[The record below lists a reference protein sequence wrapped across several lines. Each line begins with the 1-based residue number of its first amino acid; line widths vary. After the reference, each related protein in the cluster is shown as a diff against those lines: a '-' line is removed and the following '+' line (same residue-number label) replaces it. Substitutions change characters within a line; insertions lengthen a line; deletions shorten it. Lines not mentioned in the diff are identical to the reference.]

1 MQPFMQSNC
10 NLVQTRSLTVCR
22 CAEEALLQAV
32 VEARRAAPAIL
43 FLPHLQLWWETAPH
57 SLKASLWMMLVSLEH
72 CVFGS

>member
-1 MQPFMQSNC
+1 MPSNC
-10 NLVQTRSLTVCR
+10 NPVQTRSLTLCR

-57 SLKASLWMMLVSLEH
+57 SLKASLWMMLVSLGQ
-72 CVFGS
+72 CVSGS